1 MPMPEKGCPI
11 IWLLY
16 SWYRKRPSNNIF
28 ISAVPV
34 DSVGGLP
41 GSIHSLVVV
50 VQLPARLANNLC
62 GSPGVPSFFQ
72 SSIIACWSICFSGF
86 LSLATASDVV
96 TTRHRE
102 VNRMYMSRIGS
113 SFHSTLLVRLGIDQ
127 DLESA
132 VAHALD
138 VERHGL
144 RI

>member
-62 GSPGVPSFFQ
+62 GSPGVASFFHI
-72 SSIIACWSICFSGF
+72 SIIACWSICFDCFFSF
-86 LSLATASDVV
+86 AATRDTGKVRQRQVSAMSV
-96 TTRHRE
+96 R
-102 VNRMYMSRIGS
+102 RM
-113 SFHSTLLVRLGIDQ
+113 
-127 DLESA
+127 
-132 VAHALD
+132 VA
-138 VERHGL
+138 
-144 RI
+144 